1 MSHPATPAVTALAAG
16 ADADAGDPAS
26 LDPVRALETA
36 IAEEIHAGLLPP
48 GLWLKQILLQERYGH
63 SRGDVRRV
71 LDRLVAQRLVEHVP
85 NYGYRVQGLDRRRL
99 EELRQ
104 VRLILEVAAAE
115 LTPLPVPPALLAR
128 LRGLAQGFAEAVQ
141 QRSILDQNEA
151 NLAFHA
157 ALLEL
162 CPNRELARQAMETR
176 LRMPSAPLTQWARQ
190 GWVAESLRQ
199 HHAMVDA
206 LQAGD
211 RAAFCTLVRA
221 HIRAP
226 DAMAEA
232 QAWPA
237 PSLAAAPSPAAAAPR
252 RARRLPRKDD

>member
-1 MSHPATPAVTALAAG
+1 SPPAVA
-16 ADADAGDPAS
+16 P

-48 GLWLKQILLQERYGH
+48 GMWLKQILLQERYGH

-85 NYGYRVQGLDRRRL
+85 NHGYRVQQLDPRRL

-115 LTPLPVPPALLAR
+115 LVTLPAAPEQLAR
-128 LRGLAQGFAEAVQ
+128 LRGLAQEFSDAAEN
-141 QRSILDQNEA
+141 RSILDQNEA

-157 ALLEL
+157 GLLEL
-162 CPNRELARQAMETR
+162 CPNRELARQVMETR
-176 LRMPSAPLTQWARQ
+176 LRMPAAPLTQWARQ
-190 GWVAESLRQ
+190 GWVAESARQ

-206 LQAGD
+206 LAEAD
-211 RAAFCTLVRA
+211 ATRYRSLVRA
-221 HIRAP
+221 HI
-226 DAMAEA
+226 
-232 QAWPA
+232 
-237 PSLAAAPSPAAAAPR
+237 
-252 RARRLPRKDD
+252 

>member
-1 MSHPATPAVTALAAG
+1 MTHPAALAGPAAMAEPPG
-16 ADADAGDPAS
+16 AARQ
-26 LDPVRALETA
+26 DPVRALETA

-48 GLWLKQILLQERYGH
+48 GMWLKQILLQERYGH

-85 NYGYRVQGLDRRRL
+85 NHGYRVQQLDPRRL

-115 LTPLPVPPALLAR
+115 MVALPASPEAVAR
-128 LRGLAQGFAEAVQ
+128 LRALAQDFSEATES
-141 QRSILDQNEA
+141 RSILDQNEA

-157 ALLEL
+157 GLLEL
-162 CPNRELARQAMETR
+162 CPNRELARQVMETR
-176 LRMPSAPLTQWARQ
+176 LRMPAAPLTQWARQ
-190 GWVAESLRQ
+190 GWVEESARQ

-206 LQAGD
+206 LAEGDAGRY
-211 RAAFCTLVRA
+211 RALVRA

-226 DAMAEA
+226 APT
-232 QAWPA
+232 PA
-237 PSLAAAPSPAAAAPR
+237 RTAR
-252 RARRLPRKDD
+252 RAKAD